1 MTTNDKNVFS
11 LPREVLVLQ
20 RIVYLILTLII
31 LCSSYSHSVFSQS
44 FNETPLTVAVNKTS
58 YPYHY
63 LTKNGEA
70 AGINVE
76 LWKLWAK
83 KQGVN
88 VEFKVLTWNETLQQ
102 VAAGE
107 IDIHAGL
114 ANTQERLEKFLFT
127 KPFFVQDNY
136 IYVHR
141 EFTHIKS
148 LDKVQPLTL
157 GIVAGSSHVDVIKR
171 NYPSFNLKYYDS
183 RFDLFDGALKGE
195 IAAFTNLETLSSNYP
210 RVNELRLFFPAY
222 KRMLFFRNDYGSAVS
237 ASNPEL
243 LEFIEQGLT
252 KISHQERSAI
262 ERRWLGVDKSTN
274 ALALVYSPDLLPFMA
289 ISNTGQPKGLFVDIW
304 RAWSEH
310 TGQAVE
316 FIPQSFDNAVELVK
330 SGGADILIAFPEHL
344 VERSGLRVAE
354 RTYRIDIKAYAK
366 QGSEQTLPTLT
377 ASTKGRAAV
386 FEDAPYK
393 ERLKQRFPNLE
404 LVNYETFSAMSH
416 DVEQGVIQFIFGA
429 GEIMEDRIIAANLQS
444 SIIALSEVYLSL
456 DMFSMTD
463 EKNQRLAEIIREGF
477 TLVPDEQLMQIE
489 RKWLS
494 NASNG
499 YFKLKQLKANLTDQ
513 EQTWVEQHKTINM
526 GFIRNWAPVEFEDEN
541 GQVIGINADINKL
554 IARRA
559 DINFNYV
566 PFDNWNDMLSAVVKH
581 EIDMVASA
589 SETAER
595 KKRLLFTD
603 SYWGMPWVVIH
614 RRDRGE
620 QLTIKSFYGSE
631 LAIVKGYQLIDKIRK
646 EHPSITLRLVDSHE
660 EGVLAV
666 QRGVVAGF
674 IENIASASELI
685 KRESLVTL
693 SLSVADTLSVDAHH
707 YAIRKDWPE
716 LKSIINKAL
725 ATISASERKQIYE
738 KWFEINLET
747 GLDRNIVL
755 RVGLQIGAIIL
766 IVIVVIVVWNR
777 RLYVEIETRKSL
789 EEKMKHMATHDELT
803 GLANRVLLKDRLNLA
818 INFHQRN
825 DRLLAILFIDL
836 DGFKS
841 INDTH
846 GHDVGD
852 ELLKQVAQRLD
863 GCIRKSDTVVR
874 FGGDEFVLLLTGL
887 HNKNEAAFIAEK
899 VLKLVQQP
907 FNISVGQANIGCS
920 IGIAMYPFDG
930 KTNSDLLKV
939 ADTLMYK
946 VKASGKNHYI
956 FNS

>member
-1 MTTNDKNVFS
+1 M
-11 LPREVLVLQ
+11 Q
-20 RIVYLILTLII
+20 RILYLILTLTLIS
-31 LCSSYSHSVFSQS
+31 LSYENVAFGQS
-44 FNETPLTVAVNKTS
+44 FKDRPITIAVNKTS

-63 LTKNGEA
+63 QAKNGEA
-70 AGINVE
+70 TGINVD
-76 LWKLWAK
+76 LWKLWAE
-83 KQGVN
+83 KQGVD
-88 VEFKVLTWNETLQQ
+88 VKFKVLTWNETIEQ
-102 VAAGE
+102 VASGQ

-114 ANTQERLEKFLFT
+114 ASTQERLEKFLFT
-127 KPFFVQDNY
+127 NPFFIQDNY

-141 EFTHIKS
+141 EYSHIKS
-148 LDKVQPLTL
+148 LDKVQPLTV

-171 NYPSFNLKYYDS
+171 NYPNFNLKYYAS

-195 IAAFTNLETLSSNYP
+195 IAAFTNLERLSSNYP
-210 RVNELRLFFPAY
+210 RVKELQLLFPAY

-237 ASNPEL
+237 ANNPEL
-243 LEFIEQGLT
+243 LKFIEQGLA
-252 KISHQERSAI
+252 KITPQERSAI
-262 ERRWLGVDKSTN
+262 EKHWLGLDKNTN
-274 ALALVYSPDLLPFMA
+274 ALALVYSPDLLPYMA
-289 ISNTGQPKGLFVDIW
+289 ISSTGRPTGLFIDIW

-310 TGQAVE
+310 TGQPVE
-316 FIPQSFDNAVELVK
+316 FVPQSFENAVELVK
-330 SGGADILIAFPEHL
+330 SGGADILIAYPEHL
-344 VERSGLRVAE
+344 VESSGLRVAD
-354 RTYRIDIKAYAK
+354 RTYRVDIKAYA
-366 QGSEQTLPTLT
+366 QRDANQQLPILN
-377 ASTKGRAAV
+377 ASTVGRAAI
-386 FEDAPYK
+386 FKDAPYI
-393 ERLKQRFPNLE
+393 KQLQERFPKLE
-404 LVNYETFSAMSH
+404 LELYETFAAMSH
-416 DVEQGVIQFIFGA
+416 DLELGMVQFIFGA
-429 GEIMEDRIIAANLQS
+429 GEIMEDRIVKANLQTNLS
-444 SIIALSEVYLSL
+444 ALSEVYIEL

-463 EKNQRLAEIIREGF
+463 DKNQRLAEIIREGF
-477 TLVPDEQLMQIE
+477 ALIPQEQLMQLE

-494 NASNG
+494 NASDG
-499 YFKLKQLKANLTDQ
+499 YFKLKQLHASLSEH
-513 EQTWVEQHKTINM
+513 EQAWVEQHRDIKI
-526 GFIRNWAPVEFEDEN
+526 GFIKNWAPVEFEDEN
-541 GQVIGINADINKL
+541 GEVVGINADINKL
-554 IARRA
+554 VQRRTG
-559 DINFNYV
+559 IHFSYV
-566 PFDNWNDMLSAVVKH
+566 AYDNWNDMLQALVKH
-581 EIDMVASA
+581 DIDIVASA
-589 SETAER
+589 SETEDR
-595 KKRLLFTD
+595 KKRLLFSD

-614 RRDRGE
+614 RRERGE

-631 LAIVKGYQLIDKIRK
+631 LAVVKGYQLIDKIRK

-693 SLSVADTLSVDAHH
+693 GLSVADTLSVDTHH

-725 ATISASERKQIYE
+725 ATISAAERKFIYE

-747 GLDRNIVL
+747 GLDRNVVL

-777 RLYVEIETRKSL
+777 RLYVEIQMRKTL

-825 DRLLAILFIDL
+825 ERLLAVLFIDL
-836 DGFKS
+836 DGFKTV
-841 INDTH
+841 NDTH

-852 ELLKQVAQRLD
+852 ELLQQVAQRLS

-887 HNKNEAAFIAEK
+887 HNKNEASFIAEK
-899 VLKLVQQP
+899 VLKIVQQT
-907 FNISVGQANIGCS
+907 FHLSVGQANIGCS

-930 KTNSDLLKV
+930 KTESDLLKV

-946 VKASGKNHYI
+946 VKAAGKNHYV